1 MRWFLLLA
9 LLVAAIAG
17 WSVEKAGDA
26 LAEVEEEFDLI
37 KGTVS
42 IIIGIIGFIYV
53 WEKERFPVSQKTYI
67 RDHKRA
73 N

>member
-53 WEKERFPVSQKTYI
+53 
-67 RDHKRA
+67 
-73 N
+73 